1 MEKFYALRKGKLTP
15 YNISKL
21 KIPAVIF
28 GALILLSISMNFFN
42 LFSALFPNSDTRQL
56 KIENYALKNRVKALS
71 NDFENLNNKLERLLS
86 TNDELRLA
94 VNLAPSETDELGI
107 GGAVFGETPINS
119 SSDINELLTNID
131 SYINRI
137 SLKIN
142 YEVESYS
149 EIEESMEE
157 NSNLFNCIPAIRP
170 AKGYYGDRF
179 GMRYHPILKRK
190 RMHSGLDILSN
201 IGEPVY
207 ATADGKVRLAGRNG
221 GMGKMIRIDH
231 GFGYKTSYAHLSK
244 IKVKRGA
251 KVKRGDLIGYS
262 GNSGLSTGP
271 HLHYEVHHN
280 GIALNPRNFIYDDV
294 KIFEIAAKE

>member
-1 MEKFYALRKGKLTP
+1 MEKFYALRNGKLTP

-21 KIPAVIF
+21 KYPAIVI
-28 GALILLSISMNFFN
+28 GSIVLLSLSINFFN

-56 KIENYALKNRVKALS
+56 KIENNALKNRVKAIS
-71 NDFENLNNKLERLLS
+71 NDFEELNTKVENLLS

-94 VNLAPSETDELGI
+94 VNLGPSDTDELGI
-107 GGAVFGETPINS
+107 GGSVFGETPINS
-119 SSDINELLTNID
+119 SSDINDLLLNID
-131 SYINRI
+131 SYINNM

-149 EIEESMEE
+149 EIQKSMED
-157 NSNLFNCIPAIRP
+157 NSNLFSCIPAIKP

-190 RMHSGLDILSN
+190 RMHSGLDILAN

-244 IKVKRGA
+244 ISVKRGA

-262 GNSGLSTGP
+262 GNTGLSTGP

-294 KIFEIAAKE
+294 KLFEIAAQN